1 LFSSFL
7 GFCHD
12 EISQNPVGKVISG
25 TAFLKIINKSVMEY
39 LKKAKIIALAIFEK
53 LINSVEYVIWLES
66 VHSL

>member
-1 LFSSFL
+1 
-7 GFCHD
+7 
-12 EISQNPVGKVISG
+12 
-25 TAFLKIINKSVMEY
+25 MEY